1 MFNIFYKIRYKSRA
15 CFLAVLLIFPMNS
28 EKLAA
33 LSTVKGVVSLVG
45 LVDHKYVNP
54 AKMQQCVAQC
64 TGI

>member
-1 MFNIFYKIRYKSRA
+1 
-15 CFLAVLLIFPMNS
+15 MNS